1 MKTKIQT
8 TTYETETRE
17 QAFAQHFAPRLID
30 PVAGI
35 FVEMSEAEKWQCI
48 REVRDDLLA
57 KCDWTQAADSPLSAG
72 QREMWRVYRQEL
84 RDLPNS
90 YSSPAEVIWPEQPEE

>member
-8 TTYETETRE
+8 TKYETETRE

-35 FVEMSEAEKWQCI
+35 FVEMGEAEKWQCI
-48 REVRDDLLA
+48 REVRNGLLGA
-57 KCDWTQAADSPLSAG
+57 SDWTQAADSPLSAG
-72 QREMWRVYRQEL
+72 QREIWRVYRQQL
-84 RDLPNS
+84 RDLPGAFDD
-90 YSSPAEVIWPEQPEE
+90 PAAVVWPVEPEV